1 MCFISVCLLGERRL
15 EAHRIVL
22 SAASDYFAAM
32 FTNDF
37 GESNQNEIE
46 LQGVDPDALETLV
59 TYCYTGNFIVSYMGY
74 GNWLITVC
82 SLGHLEGGVELE
94 EDTVECL
101 MATACLLQLP
111 EVVEACST
119 FLIRQ
124 LHPSNCLGIRLF
136 ADSQSCTRLLQ
147 VAHDYTAVSIFVIA
161 SRYSCS

>member
-1 MCFISVCLLGERRL
+1 
-15 EAHRIVL
+15 
-22 SAASDYFAAM
+22 M

-59 TYCYTGNFIVSYMGY
+59 TYCYTGNFSVRYIDYDSSFTKSACTICHM
-74 GNWLITVC
+74 T
-82 SLGHLEGGVELE
+82 GGVELE

-147 VAHDYTAVSIFVIA
+147 VAHDYTAVSVCIIHSRDSFFIF
-161 SRYSCS
+161 

>member
-1 MCFISVCLLGERRL
+1 MCVI
-15 EAHRIVL
+15 
-22 SAASDYFAAM
+22 
-32 FTNDF
+32 
-37 GESNQNEIE
+37 
-46 LQGVDPDALETLV
+46 
-59 TYCYTGNFIVSYMGY
+59 
-74 GNWLITVC
+74 
-82 SLGHLEGGVELE
+82 SLGHLTGGVELE

-161 SRYSCS
+161 SRDSCS

>member
-1 MCFISVCLLGERRL
+1 MFVNYQYNFSVTGNKRI

-37 GESNQNEIE
+37 DESSQNEIV
-46 LQGVDPDALETLV
+46 LQAVDPDALETLIA
-59 TYCYTGNFIVSYMGY
+59 YCYTGILKHSNIRIDILKFT
-74 GNWLITVC
+74 IT
-82 SLGHLEGGVELE
+82 GEVELE

-111 EVVEACST
+111 EIVEACSS

-136 ADSQSCTRLLQ
+136 ADSQSCCRLLQ
-147 VAHDYTAVSIFVIA
+147 VAHEYTAVSDFILVI
-161 SRYSCS
+161 R